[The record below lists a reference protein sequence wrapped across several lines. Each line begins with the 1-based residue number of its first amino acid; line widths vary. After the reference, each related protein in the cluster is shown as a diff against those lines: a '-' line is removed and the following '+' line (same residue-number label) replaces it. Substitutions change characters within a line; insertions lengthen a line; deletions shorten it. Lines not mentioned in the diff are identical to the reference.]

1 MIGTRLLSF
10 RLVFDRRTESVGRKG
25 RLGQFLPDAVGEG
38 CFWPSAVSAAR
49 LGEQLRGRPDAP
61 EENSLWP
68 SAANE
73 GDRASEAQEPR
84 TRRTAA
90 AMRSELGRACGRT
103 LPLGVGTG
111 AVPRRTAGARSA
123 SGQCSATAAT
133 TSAPMP
139 PVTHDSW
146 TVTRWPVLRTDS
158 KTAVVSRG

>member
-25 RLGQFLPDAVGEG
+25 RLGQFLPDALGER

-73 GDRASEAQEPR
+73 GDRASEPQEPR

-111 AVPRRTAGARSA
+111 AVPRRTTGARSA
-123 SGQCSATAAT
+123 WGQASATRAA
-133 TSAPMP
+133 TSAPRP

-146 TVTRWPVLRTDS
+146 TVTNLPVRATDS
-158 KTAVVSRG
+158 STAPLSSG